1 MRKAVS
7 HKGTGDGDPI
17 NTPISLVNLRIWARR
32 TVRADRSLYRKTPR
46 PLTAGRIWRTAVPNL
61 RRPIFVVGAPRSG
74 TTFLGKCVQA
84 IPSVSYHYEPP
95 ATKAAARYVYEGTW
109 SDRKARFFYR
119 QVYSWLMRIHMDGE
133 LRFAEKTP
141 TNCLIIGFLHKAF
154 PDAQFVHIIR
164 NGRDAALSHS
174 KKEWLG
180 VALAGSGRR
189 DMSGQ
194 LIGPYPRFW
203 IEPERR
209 QEFETTTDIH
219 RCIWTWRRF
228 TESALDQA
236 RCLPKKQYHELRYES
251 LVTHPRE
258 EADRLLEYLEVR
270 DSLSRRLFHEAA
282 DRAKPQSIGAGARE
296 LSSDALRQIDDEAGV
311 LLRTLGYLC

>member
-1 MRKAVS
+1 MHKTVS

-17 NTPISLVNLRIWARR
+17 NSPISLVNLRIWARR
-32 TVRADRSLYRKTPR
+32 TVRADRSLYRKTRR
-46 PLTAGRIWRTAVPNL
+46 PLTVGQIWRTVVPNL

-74 TTFLGKCVQA
+74 TTFLGKCIQA
-84 IPSVSYHYEPP
+84 IPNVSYHYEPP
-95 ATKAAARYVYEGTW
+95 ATKAAARYVYEGIW
-109 SDRKARFFYR
+109 SNRKARFFYR

-141 TNCLIIGFLHKAF
+141 TNCLIIRFLHEAF

-180 VALAGSGRR
+180 AALAGAGRR

-194 LIGPYPRFW
+194 LIGPYARFW

-209 QEFETTTDIH
+209 REFETTTDIH

-228 TESALDQA
+228 TESALSQA
-236 RCLPKKQYHELRYES
+236 QCLPKGQYHELRYES
-251 LVTHPRE
+251 LVSHPHQ
-258 EADRLLEYLEVR
+258 EADRLLEYLEIG
-270 DSLSRRLFHEAA
+270 DSRSKDLFHEAVS
-282 DRAKPQSIGAGARE
+282 RANPQSVGAGGRE
-296 LSSDALRQIDDEAGV
+296 LSSDALREIDDEAGI
-311 LLRTLGYLC
+311 LLRSLGY